1 MIARNQMQ
9 TELNQHTVNLKSA
22 DSIKRGRFTHCYLFH
37 NYAVLYSIDIL
48 KECSALYSFTT
59 HDDNPHLPEIDRFD
73 GLDKWYIMPR
83 YLPLTKQHTKAWQQY
98 RALQK
103 LLNVHR
109 SMFFENPRYT
119 IDKCYKFAEI
129 VKQYDEKL
137 GEALS
142 AIVDNVSN
150 GSSNLMFEFPKSNLA
165 VDNDGNLILLDV
177 IFNLDYLRQGIKLSS
192 KLRKQFTTE

>member
-1 MIARNQMQ
+1 MQ

-22 DSIKRGRFTHCYLFH
+22 DFIKRGRFTHCYLFH
-37 NYAVLYSIDIL
+37 NYAILYSIDIL
-48 KECSALYSFTT
+48 KECSALYSFATYA
-59 HDDNPHLPEIDRFD
+59 DNPHLPEIDCFD
-73 GLDKWYIMPR
+73 GLDKWYIMPK
-83 YLPLTKQHTKAWQQY
+83 YFPLTKEYPKAWQQY

-103 LLNVHR
+103 LLSVHR
-109 SMFFENPRYT
+109 LMFLENLNYT
-119 IDKCYKFAEI
+119 TDKCYKFAEI
-129 VKQYDEKL
+129 VKDYDEKL
-137 GEALS
+137 GEALY

-177 IFNLDYLRQGIKLSS
+177 IFNRDYLRQGVRLSG

>member
-1 MIARNQMQ
+1 MQ